1 MTSQDVLSSGEG
13 RTTTYVDN
21 YAGM

>member
-1 MTSQDVLSSGEG
+1 MTSQDVLRSGEG